1 MKILEIDDNPDIIK
15 YVELI
20 ATSLGHEFSSVNN
33 GKDGLEMIYENQYD
47 LILLDLSMP
56 EFSGVDVI
64 DQLIS
69 KDVMKNQRVVIF
81 TASSAGEDNFEELK
95 NKGVHSYLRK
105 PIDIDSL
112 MDKLKEIEKSL

>member
-81 TASSAGEDNFEELK
+81 TASSAGEGNFEELK